1 MEKLRYYLEDLYFM
15 SRLFPLLRLFFRNL
29 WLLCLTVYAKWLLVN
44 SHKTIILCID
54 GNKRNMNDPFFVEFR
69 KYCNARFNIPGEEF
83 PPEEDTC
90 DIKSK
95 LNGLMEEKQLYKNLD
110 LTIDDISRELATNRT
125 YVSQEIRRSF
135 QCGFRDYRNR
145 FRLEKAIELIR
156 ATNSGDLNLIAISEQ
171 AGFRNYGTFNLLFK
185 KEYGL
190 TPKQWKIREVQLS
203 K

>member
-1 MEKLRYYLEDLYFM
+1 MEKLRYYFEDLYFI

-44 SHKTIILCID
+44 FHKTTIRCLD
-54 GNKRNMNDPFFVEFR
+54 GNKRNSNDPFFVEFY
-69 KYCNARFNIPGEEF
+69 KYCNVRFNKPDQGIPT
-83 PPEEDTC
+83 EEDTC

-125 YVSQEIRRSF
+125 YVSQEIKRSF
-135 QCGFRDYRNR
+135 QCGFRDYRNS

-156 ATNSGDLNLIAISEQ
+156 AADFGDLNLIAISEQ
-171 AGFRNYGTFNLLFK
+171 AGFRNYGTFNTLFK

-190 TPKQWKIREVQLS
+190 TPKQWKIRETQ
-203 K
+203 